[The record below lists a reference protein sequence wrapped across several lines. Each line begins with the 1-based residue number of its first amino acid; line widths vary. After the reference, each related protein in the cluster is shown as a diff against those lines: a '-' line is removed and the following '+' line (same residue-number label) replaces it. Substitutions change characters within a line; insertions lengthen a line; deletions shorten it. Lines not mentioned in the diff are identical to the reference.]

1 MRNVLM
7 FILVVAVLAGCVDKG
22 TQSNGNVGNTRVDP
36 VADEIYNELMGKILG
51 QKLTTASNGTNAKV
65 GLKVPYRDGLTM
77 RYKAIAACLSWDA
90 NSKIVKRG
98 YTQFFSSDDWG
109 YAEVGAINGCE
120 GKKNQKSLNC
130 KCQTID
136 HNDVNVLKIPA
147 DYRRAYKKTSAATM
161 SKKNVAALKSNE
173 KRYYLDLA
181 WEKLL
186 DQRKVYSVMVKQV
199 KRAGYVTSASLIG
212 GKTCDAV
219 FHFKPSGLGEWEV
232 NCVDG
237 TKAVG
242 VMQTQGQ
249 DKGSKGNGFDT
260 NGNKINFVMTP
271 APSASQR

>member
-1 MRNVLM
+1 ML
-7 FILVVAVLAGCVDKG
+7 ILVVAALAGCVDKG
-22 TQSNGNVGNTRVDP
+22 TQSNGNVGSTRIDP

-51 QKLTTASNGTNAKV
+51 QKLTSAGNGSNFRPGMKY
-65 GLKVPYRDGLTM
+65 PYREGLSAAH
-77 RYKAIAACLSWDA
+77 KAVASCLVWDVE
-90 NSKIVKRG
+90 NSIVKRK
-98 YTQFFSSDDWG
+98 YTQFFSSADWG

-136 HNDVNVLKIPA
+136 HDDVNVLKIPA
-147 DYRRAYKKTSAATM
+147 DYRSSYQKTSAATKP
-161 SKKNVAALKSNE
+161 KKNIVALKSDE

-271 APSASQR
+271 APSAS